1 MGLRDRAPPPR
12 LRGPAALVLLALACA
27 VFGALAA
34 DLVRQG
40 PLTAVDATVTAWFQ
54 DHARPVATAVLLAIT
69 HLHST
74 VGVLLMAAVAA
85 LALLWRRQRQ
95 WAALLVLAV
104 PGGMILNVL
113 VKHAFQRA
121 RPQVDEPLV
130 TLASYS
136 FPSGHAAAATLWWGF
151 ALVWLFAHDERRP
164 VRVLGTLLALAMIV
178 LTALSRVYLGA
189 HYLSD
194 VLAAVAE
201 ASAWLALCF
210 TTLDRGGWRRARGH

>member
-27 VFGALAA
+27 LFGALAA

-40 PLTAVDATVTAWFQ
+40 PLTAVDAPVTAWFR
-54 DHARPVATAVLLAIT
+54 DNARPAATGLLLAIT

-74 VGVLLMAAVAA
+74 AGVLLMVGVAA

-95 WAALLVLAV
+95 WAGLLVLAV
-104 PGGMILNVL
+104 PGGMLLNVL

-121 RPQVDEPLV
+121 RPQFDEPLV
-130 TLASYS
+130 TLATYS

-151 ALVWLFAHDERRP
+151 ALVWLFAHDDRLP
-164 VRVLGTLLALAMIV
+164 VRVLAALLALAMIV

-189 HYLSD
+189 HYLTD

-201 ASAWLALCF
+201 GSAWLALCF
-210 TTLDRGGWRRARGH
+210 TTLDRGAWRQARGR